1 MVNDSRFYYG
11 VGLLIILISFV
22 VFALGFEKRK
32 PRARE
37 IVILVCMIS
46 FAVIG
51 RVIFYMTPQVKPCAA
66 IIILTGAMTA
76 FVSNFFMGQGPWTP
90 WQMVAFGLL
99 GYIFGI
105 AYSKRNVGS
114 YIPKKQKNFIC
125 FMGMLATIVVYGVI
139 MDTATVLMST
149 DSPSVQ
155 AFITAY
161 TAGFIMNVIHGIST
175 FIFLWFMLIPMLK
188 KIDRVNIKYGMYVK

>member
-1 MVNDSRFYYG
+1 
-11 VGLLIILISFV
+11 
-22 VFALGFEKRK
+22 
-32 PRARE
+32 
-37 IVILVCMIS
+37 
-46 FAVIG
+46 
-51 RVIFYMTPQVKPCAA
+51 
-66 IIILTGAMTA
+66 
-76 FVSNFFMGQGPWTP
+76 
-90 WQMVAFGLL
+90 
-99 GYIFGI
+99 
-105 AYSKRNVGS
+105 
-114 YIPKKQKNFIC
+114 
-125 FMGMLATIVVYGVI
+125 MGMLATIVVYGVI

>member
-1 MVNDSRFYYG
+1 
-11 VGLLIILISFV
+11 
-22 VFALGFEKRK
+22 
-32 PRARE
+32 
-37 IVILVCMIS
+37 
-46 FAVIG
+46 
-51 RVIFYMTPQVKPCAA
+51 
-66 IIILTGAMTA
+66 MTA

-99 GYIFGI
+99 GCIFGI